1 MAVLRWTLKRLGVV
15 LSIGTLG
22 YLMAFLQT
30 QPTSS
35 KENIELESLKEILAE
50 VLKKRMG
57 TSEMVASSNS
67 TKLTGDIK
75 IKGKCYSTGGRMGF
89 PPPIF

>member
-1 MAVLRWTLKRLGVV
+1 MVSLR
-15 LSIGTLG
+15 
-22 YLMAFLQT
+22 T

-50 VLKKRMG
+50 VLKKRMR
-57 TSEMVASSNS
+57 TSEMVASLNS

-75 IKGKCYSTGGRMGF
+75 IKGKYYSTGGVEWGSPSNILKPSCF
-89 PPPIF
+89 VYNVYNVINAQLGWVI